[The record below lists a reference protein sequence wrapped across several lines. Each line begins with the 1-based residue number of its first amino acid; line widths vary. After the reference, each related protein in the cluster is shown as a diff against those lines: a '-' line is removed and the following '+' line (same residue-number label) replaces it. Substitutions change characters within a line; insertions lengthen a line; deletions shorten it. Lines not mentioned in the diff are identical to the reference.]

1 VPAKVFAKRMA
12 ALEKETS
19 LEIFAKAKAL
29 EAQGKD
35 VIHLEIGEPDF
46 DTPAHIKEA
55 AIAAI
60 NQGYT
65 HYGPSAGLPAAREAI
80 ARYITRDR
88 GVPVGADQVVVTAGA
103 KSIIYFTMLA
113 LIEEGDEVLYPNPG
127 FPNYEMTIRM
137 LGGRDVPVP
146 LIEEKGFSI
155 DLDKFESLVTDRT
168 KLCVINSPHNPTGGM
183 LSRDVLEGILD
194 IAARHDF
201 YILSD
206 EIYSKIVYDGSF
218 ESMYSLPGAAERTI
232 LLDGHSKTYA
242 MTGWRLGYA
251 VMPKELVPIVT
262 RAAGNVTSCTCSF
275 TQIAGIEAL
284 EGPHDDVRAMVEEF
298 RARRDIIVQGLNSLP
313 GVRCHKPAG
322 AFYVF
327 PNIKNTHMSSGE
339 ISRLLLDRA
348 GVAVLSGTTF
358 GAHGEGF
365 IRLSYANSRENIK
378 RAIDR
383 IGSAL
388 RA

>member
-1 VPAKVFAKRMA
+1 ME

-19 LEIFAKAKAL
+19 LELYAKAKAL
-29 EAQGKD
+29 EAQGKS

-46 DTPAHIKEA
+46 DTPVHIKDA
-55 AIAAI
+55 GIGALRD
-60 NQGYT
+60 GYT
-65 HYGPSAGLPAAREAI
+65 HYGPSAGLPEAREAI
-80 ARYITRDR
+80 ARYISRDR
-88 GVPVGADQVVVTAGA
+88 GVPVTADQVVVTPGA
-103 KSIIYFTMLA
+103 KSVIFYTMLA
-113 LIEEGDEVLYPNPG
+113 LIEDGDEVLYPNPG

-146 LIEEKGFSI
+146 LVEEKGFSI
-155 DLDKFESLVTDRT
+155 DLDRFESLVTKRT

-183 LSRDVLEGILD
+183 LSREVLQGILD
-194 IAARHDF
+194 IAAKYDF

-206 EIYSKIVYDGSF
+206 EIYSKMVYDGSF
-218 ESMYSLPGAAERTI
+218 QSMYALPGAAERTI

-251 VMPKELVPIVT
+251 VMPKELVPVVS
-262 RAAGNVTSCTCSF
+262 RAAGNVTSCTASF

-284 EGPHDDVRAMVEEF
+284 QGPQDDVRAMVEEF
-298 RARRDIIVQGLNSLP
+298 RARRDIIVRGLNDVP
-313 GVRCHKPAG
+313 GFRCHKPAG

-327 PNIKNTHMSSGE
+327 PNIRGTNMSSRE
-339 ISRLLLDRA
+339 MSRMLLDTA

-358 GAHGEGF
+358 GAYGEGY
-365 IRLSYANSRENIK
+365 IRLSYANSQENIA
-378 RAIDR
+378 RAIER
-383 IGSAL
+383 IAAAL